1 MSVDDRATVISPTA
15 KAVIRY
21 SGDIWYEATYLAA
34 AAYLSDLD
42 GRLHGPVHVLVD
54 GRELSTPEQA
64 FMVEVGR
71 EYAGDRRIPVE
82 MDGRM
87 RDVLVKR
94 SAMRVLWGADQDA
107 TSDAIVAAHRSFW
120 ERLARDKATEEGI
133 GADELIELG
142 SEDVEG

>member
-1 MSVDDRATVISPTA
+1 MSLDHQAIVITPSA
-15 KAVIRY
+15 RAVIRY
-21 SGDIWYEATYLAA
+21 SGETWYEATYLAA
-34 AAYLSDLD
+34 AAYLAELEGRLD
-42 GRLHGPVHVLVD
+42 GPIHVLVD
-54 GRELSTPEQA
+54 GRELSAPEQA

-71 EYAGDRRIPVE
+71 EYAGDRHIAVE
-82 MDGRM
+82 MNGGM

-120 ERLARDKATEEGI
+120 ERLARDKAAEEGI

-142 SEDVEG
+142 AEDVEG